1 MAKKAKIADS
11 SAIQLNPLLTAIDKK
26 DHAWWD
32 SLTEEQK
39 KKFSSWLYM
48 RYTSSVSRNP
58 DFARYYLVSTN
69 EKVNKNFSSLK
80 NHPQLI
86 YLLLTSAS
94 PGLGTVRHEWIQPS
108 KKSSSS
114 DKSKL
119 LATLFPMANET
130 ELEILDLYNTE
141 QDLAEHLRD
150 LGYDDKKIKSMI
162 LVDDE

>member
-1 MAKKAKIADS
+1 MVKKAKNNA

-26 DHAWWD
+26 DHSWWD
-32 SLTEEQK
+32 SLTDEQK
-39 KKFSSWLYM
+39 QKFSSWLYM

-69 EKVNKNFSSLK
+69 EKVNKNFSALK

-114 DKSKL
+114 EKLRL
-119 LATLFPMANET
+119 LATLFPLASET
-130 ELEILDLYNTE
+130 ELEILDSYNTE
-141 QDLAEHLRD
+141 QDLVEYLRD
-150 LGYDDKKIKSMI
+150 LGHGDKKIKSMI
-162 LVDDE
+162 TVDDE